1 MCPSCGAGQ
10 WLNYSPT
17 EWKVTTPRHT
27 TIFSQETIN
36 WEDKKDELVS
46 RKTELLALCIP
57 NGDCLFKE
65 QINAELQR
73 KEYDS
78 IKGGGKENENP
89 TTLTDRKKRGIVGS
103 SNIIQMTKDIV
114 KKHQT
119 EVTKMKKRIH
129 NKSIKNSKNNDQV
142 FRNNIKYD
150 RNGLVIILL
159 SSSSS

>member
-1 MCPSCGAGQ
+1 MTQ
-10 WLNYSPT
+10 
-17 EWKVTTPRHT
+17 KK
-27 TIFSQETIN
+27 QET
-36 WEDKKDELVS
+36 S
-46 RKTELLALCIP
+46 
-57 NGDCLFKE
+57 
-65 QINAELQR
+65 
-73 KEYDS
+73 
-78 IKGGGKENENP
+78 KENENP